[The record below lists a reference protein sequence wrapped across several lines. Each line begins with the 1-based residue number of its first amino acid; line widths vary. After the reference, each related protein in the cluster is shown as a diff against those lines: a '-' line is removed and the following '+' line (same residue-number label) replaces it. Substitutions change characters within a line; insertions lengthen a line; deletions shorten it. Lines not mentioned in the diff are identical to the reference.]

1 MPLKKKNKAHHRVT
15 ERPPNRLVQLHDSV
29 NQEKA
34 RLEQAQTDE
43 ERDHRNKRI
52 RALERMLQA
61 RVQANHRRKQTARTS
76 KAEARWKRMSG
87 PR

>member
-15 ERPPNRLVQLHDSV
+15 ERPPNRLVQLRDRI

-34 RLEQAQTDE
+34 QREHAETDE
-43 ERDHRNKRI
+43 ERDRHDKRI
-52 RALERMLQA
+52 RAAERMIQA
-61 RVQANHRRKQTARTS
+61 RGQANQRQKQTARTR
-76 KAEARWKRMSG
+76 KAAARWQRMSG